1 MRLRRKFF
9 VILLMGTLL
18 FTDSGRFHAGA
29 LPSAAD
35 TGGWRKESAVRI
47 SEVEDAADILLYYE
61 LDGGENNQS
70 NPPSL
75 KKENLPF
82 ALAVPQR
89 AGYNFAGWYTDSSYT
104 EKVTEITQRT
114 AVQPGAQTKSKIT
127 ALLRAKTAPEITLY
141 AKWTEAIDSQ
151 YNVEMYSYTVSEKA
165 SGSRKQLRNCNYNF
179 REDVII
185 PGMPSTREQDYLENI
200 ISSDGQCLQGL
211 CFTPELILMTSY
223 DENSEKKGSLLVFD
237 RSDGAYLFTLAMRG
251 NSHLGGIAFD
261 GKNIWI
267 CHSASQTLERIPYG
281 YVRRLAEQSPGRFID
296 APIVTEEYPLK
307 NTPSCI
313 TCYGDRIWVATHTK
327 FFNSEMLS
335 YSYNAT
341 NDTLQSVSRYEIP
354 GKVQGIAFDGDGS
367 VYLSTSYGRENSSYL
382 KVYTSLLGLTNH
394 PNDPSVKVEMPPCA
408 EEIAIADNNVYIVFE
423 SASKKYFE
431 GTDGNGTSVSPL
443 DKMLEVTTASI
454 W

>member
-1 MRLRRKFF
+1 MRLRRTFF
-9 VILLMGTLL
+9 VILSVGILL
-18 FTDSGRFHAGA
+18 FAEPQMTHAGA
-29 LPSAAD
+29 SPITAHTVGRQEDFVSIAQIED
-35 TGGWRKESAVRI
+35 GGSVR
-47 SEVEDAADILLYYE
+47 LYYE
-61 LDGGENNQS
+61 LDGGENS
-70 NPPSL
+70 LCNPSGL

-82 ALAVPQR
+82 TPAVPQR
-89 AGYNFAGWYTDSSYT
+89 EGYNFAGWYYDCEYT
-104 EKVTEITQRT
+104 QKVTTITQ
-114 AVQPGAQTKSKIT
+114 QTPLQSDVYRKSKIQRLFRGKKGP
-127 ALLRAKTAPEITLY
+127 AITLY
-141 AKWTEAIDSQ
+141 AKWTEAIDNQ
-151 YNVEMYSYTVSEKA
+151 YNVEMYSYTSPEKA
-165 SGSRKQLRNCNYNF
+165 SGKRKQLKNCNYNF

-223 DENSEKKGSLLVFD
+223 DESSEKKGSLLIFD
-237 RSDGAYLFTLAMRG
+237 RGNGAYLYTLAMRED
-251 NSHLGGIAFD
+251 SHLGGIAFD
-261 GKNIWI
+261 GSNIWI
-267 CHSASQTLERIPYG
+267 CHSGTRTLERIPYG
-281 YVRRLAEQSPGRFID
+281 YVRRLAEQSPGRCVD
-296 APIVTEEYPLK
+296 MPVVWDEYPLK

-327 FFNSEMLS
+327 FFNSEMRS

-341 NDTLQSVSRYEIP
+341 NNTLQSVSSYEIP
-354 GKVQGIAFDGDGS
+354 SKVQGIAFDGNGS

-382 KVYTSLLGLTNH
+382 KVYTSLHGLTNH

-443 DKMLEVTTASI
+443 DQMLEVTTASI